1 MNPTLLQFG
10 GLEIRAF
17 TFWLALGGLLSAAL
31 VLWRGRA
38 QPLAHLDV
46 ITAAA
51 VCGVIGARA
60 EHVAL
65 NWAYFSANTAE
76 IFAVSSGG
84 VNWHGGLLGILFGV
98 VAMARWRR
106 LHLPH
111 LLDSLALCLPIGAL
125 VAWQACA
132 AAACGYG
139 IEVRTL
145 ADYPLWLATEAPDIY
160 GVSAPRL
167 NLPLIGMLFAVL
179 LGVLAV
185 LLIGYGKLQGGRF
198 WLLLALYGL
207 AMAFL
212 SGFRAEYVP
221 IWFGVRAD
229 QALDLWIGLWAAAL
243 FVRYRFHRRR
253 TGRGTPP

>member
-1 MNPTLLQFG
+1 MNPILLQFG

-17 TFWLALGGLLSAAL
+17 TFWLAFGGLLSAAL

-38 QPLAHLDV
+38 ARMAHLDV

-51 VCGVIGARA
+51 LCGVIGARA

-76 IFAVSSGG
+76 LFAVSSGG
-84 VNWHGGLLGILFGV
+84 VNWHGGVIGILFGA
-98 VAMARWRR
+98 VAVARWRR
-106 LHLPH
+106 LHLPT

-132 AAACGYG
+132 SASCGYG
-139 IEVRTL
+139 VEVRTL
-145 ADYPLWLATEAPDIY
+145 AEYPLWLATEAPDIY
-160 GVSAPRL
+160 GVLAPRL
-167 NLPLIGMLFAVL
+167 NLPLIGMLLALL
-179 LGVLAV
+179 LGALAV
-185 LLIGYGKLQGGRF
+185 LLIGYGKLHGRRL
-198 WLLLALYGL
+198 WLLLALYSL

-212 SGFRAEYVP
+212 SGLRAEYVP

-243 FVRYRFHRRR
+243 FVRQG
-253 TGRGTPP
+253 GRGRHSRATVT